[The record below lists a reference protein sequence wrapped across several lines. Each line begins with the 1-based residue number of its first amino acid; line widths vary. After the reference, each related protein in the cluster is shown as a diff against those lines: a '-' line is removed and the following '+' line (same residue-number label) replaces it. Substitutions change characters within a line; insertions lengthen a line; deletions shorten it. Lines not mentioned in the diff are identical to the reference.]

1 VLRTVE
7 PRVVGVPDVSA
18 DPQTDTND
26 THASATHAKATHASA
41 THANTT
47 SLAAYTTLRLGGP
60 AGTLTVVSDPDEAV
74 TTVRKAA
81 AESRPVLVLAGGSN
95 VVIGDDGF
103 PGIVLLLRT
112 TGIRVVGKT
121 ADSVIV
127 RVAAGESWDRFVA
140 YAVTEGYSG
149 IECLSG
155 IPGSAGATPIQNVG
169 AYGQEVGHT
178 IVAVHAYDREH
189 DRVRV
194 MSPLECDFAYR
205 GSVFKGNDRFV
216 VLEVDFRLA
225 LSGESAPIR
234 YAELA
239 RNLGVE
245 PGDRVPLA
253 DAREA
258 VLKLRAGKGMVLDA
272 DDKDTWSVGSFFTNP
287 VVSAE
292 AWARFPEPG
301 APHWPGDDGTVKIPA
316 AWLIEHAGF
325 PKGFAGHRVAIS
337 GKHTLALTNRGDGTT
352 ADLLDL
358 ARTIRDG
365 VRDRFGIELRPEP
378 VLVNCAF

>member
-7 PRVVGVPDVSA
+7 PRVNGVPDVSA
-18 DPQTDTND
+18 DPQTDSPR
-26 THASATHAKATHASA
+26 AIKSP
-41 THANTT
+41 
-47 SLAAYTTLRLGGP
+47 LAAYTTLRLGGP

-95 VVIGDDGF
+95 VVIGDKGF
-103 PGIVLLLRT
+103 SGTVLLLRT
-112 TGIRVVGKT
+112 TGIRVVEKQD
-121 ADSVIV
+121 DSVVV
-127 RVAAGESWDRFVA
+127 RVAAGESWDDFVS
-140 YAVTEGYSG
+140 YAVTNGYSG

-169 AYGQEVGHT
+169 AYGQEVSHT
-178 IVAVHAYDREH
+178 IAAVHAYDREH
-189 DRVRV
+189 DSIRV
-194 MSPLECDFAYR
+194 MSPLECEFAYR
-205 GSVFKGNDRFV
+205 KSIFKSSDRFV

-225 LSGESAPIR
+225 LIRESAPIR

-239 RNLGVE
+239 RTLGVE

-253 DAREA
+253 EARDAVR
-258 VLKLRAGKGMVLDA
+258 KLRAGKGMVLDP
-272 DDKDTWSVGSFFTNP
+272 DDRDTWSVGSFFTNP
-287 VVSAE
+287 VISAQE
-292 AWARFPEPG
+292 WATLELE

-325 PKGFAGHRVAIS
+325 AKGFAGDGVAIS
-337 GKHTLALTNRGDGTT
+337 GKHTLALTNRGEGTT
-352 ADLLDL
+352 TALLDL

-365 VRDRFGIELRPEP
+365 VRDRFGIELHPEP
-378 VLVNCAF
+378 VLINCEL